1 MKKYKFKMYSRKY
14 LIRPILFWLIG
25 PFILMI
31 IIYMLKGYSIQ
42 TLSSSYLISI
52 FTLIPFFPL
61 LVFIFFFNY
70 KKHNGK
76 STFSLT
82 DNYKKF
88 NYKDLNSE
96 IIFENSDIKKIF
108 VYFSYPEYEKRTI
121 TAFWTEYY
129 YVKIVLKNENNII
142 ITCLLSDEIINYL
155 DRSKIIYKKKFFPLI
170 K

>member
-1 MKKYKFKMYSRKY
+1 MYSRKY
-14 LIRPILFWLIG
+14 LIRPILFWLLG

-31 IIYMLKGYSIQ
+31 IIYILKGYSIQ

-61 LVFIFFFNY
+61 LVFIFYFNY

-82 DNYKKF
+82 ENYKKF
-88 NYKDLNSE
+88 NYNDLNIE
-96 IIFENSDIKKIF
+96 VVFENSDIEKIF
-108 VYFSYPEYEKRTI
+108 VYLSYPEYEKRLI

-129 YVKIVLKNENNII
+129 YVKIVLKNKTKIK
-142 ITCLLSDEIINYL
+142 ITCLLCDNIINYL
-155 DRSKIIYKKKFFPLI
+155 DDSKIVFKKRFFPLV